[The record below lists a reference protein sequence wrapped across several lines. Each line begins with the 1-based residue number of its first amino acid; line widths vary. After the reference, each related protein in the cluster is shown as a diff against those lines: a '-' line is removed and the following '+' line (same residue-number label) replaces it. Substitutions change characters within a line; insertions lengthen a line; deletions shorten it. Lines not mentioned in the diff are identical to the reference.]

1 MHSKAIVSLNK
12 WWIISGIRK
21 IFSEES
27 LNQIKEENQTNISK
41 RRVPK
46 FFEFWEKVATATECT
61 LIIVTMLQWNG
72 NYFGCLFV

>member
-1 MHSKAIVSLNK
+1 MHSKAKVNLNK

-21 IFSEES
+21 SLSEES

-46 FFEFWEKVATATECT
+46 FFEFWENVASATIGDYLVNPIFLT
-61 LIIVTMLQWNG
+61 
-72 NYFGCLFV
+72 